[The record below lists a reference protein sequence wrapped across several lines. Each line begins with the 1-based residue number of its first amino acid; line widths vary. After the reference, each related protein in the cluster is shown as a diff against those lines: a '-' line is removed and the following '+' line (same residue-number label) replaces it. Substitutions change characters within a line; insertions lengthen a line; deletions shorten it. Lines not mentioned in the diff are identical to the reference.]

1 MRPPCASGKDPLA
14 GSRAVLLDR
23 GLLAK
28 RIEEELNEGLRY
40 WKLEQMLCTT
50 ISNDIQV
57 KVEDVVQAMR
67 LKSFGKPWPP
77 WKGISHQMW
86 VRLSWKCAFLMPNVI
101 VVKLE
106 TIYGVEMVL
115 MISIRTM
122 FLFFGPTLFC
132 PTCAFRSEVLPLSI
146 PTQTT
151 SVVFF
156 FSFTLHAPRPKS
168 TQNVPLKGSKERL
181 FVICSPM
188 ERHLSHPCYRV
199 HTKKNAS
206 IRIGQHNCINNHT

>member
-1 MRPPCASGKDPLA
+1 V
-14 GSRAVLLDR
+14 VLLDR

-77 WKGISHQMW
+77 WKGISHRMW
-86 VRLSWKCAFLMPNVI
+86 ARLSWKCAFLMPNVI

-106 TIYGVEMVL
+106 TMVL
-115 MISIRTM
+115 
-122 FLFFGPTLFC
+122 
-132 PTCAFRSEVLPLSI
+132 EW
-146 PTQTT
+146 
-151 SVVFF
+151 
-156 FSFTLHAPRPKS
+156 
-168 TQNVPLKGSKERL
+168 
-181 FVICSPM
+181 
-188 ERHLSHPCYRV
+188 Y
-199 HTKKNAS
+199 
-206 IRIGQHNCINNHT
+206 